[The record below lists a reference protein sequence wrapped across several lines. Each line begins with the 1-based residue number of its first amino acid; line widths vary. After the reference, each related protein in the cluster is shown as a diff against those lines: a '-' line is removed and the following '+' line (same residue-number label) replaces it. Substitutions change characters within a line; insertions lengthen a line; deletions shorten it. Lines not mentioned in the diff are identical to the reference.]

1 MKRLVKFVAV
11 CMGLGI
17 LSASLSGCSQDEKN
31 TATSSS
37 IASESDHSATRF
49 NYSQMPDGSVVIP
62 ITNEKGELIE
72 ERQVNFATSDW
83 QCFLYSTW
91 IYAEVNEQVGKGLA
105 AGVSQVDVTLQNVAF
120 TFSGLPSEITE
131 VVAAIKNLG
140 ASGVPIT
147 YDTPEDTYTEIGRY
161 PVLNGSVT
169 IYPSLSNLVK
179 YFGKTHY
186 SIWFQ
191 VIGRKNGQGIQGGSY
206 LSMSGTMPNGQ
217 NVQLG
222 RYTCFGS
229 NPMTTPPTP
238 VVVEQSFM
246 AELYG
251 DVAKVV
257 EFAVIEPDNS
267 KNSAYIE
274 SGALRFT
281 NNGSTSWVENVA
293 WPPLV
298 ISGTP
303 NGGTYRINI
312 SNEWASLNKSC
323 PADPVAVSLTL
334 TTQSS
339 SKVLNCN
346 IPCGKVYQVNMAF
359 PAGTINEIPAY
370 TGWCW

>member
-1 MKRLVKFVAV
+1 MKRFVKFAAV
-11 CMGLGI
+11 FMGLGI
-17 LSASLSGCSQDEKN
+17 ISAGLSGCSQDDKN
-31 TATSSS
+31 TATNSS
-37 IASESDHSATRF
+37 ITSESDNNTTQF
-49 NYSQMPDGSVVIP
+49 NYSQMLDGSVVIP

-83 QCFLYSTW
+83 ECFLYSTW
-91 IYAEVNEQVGKGLA
+91 IYAEVNEQVGKGLV

-169 IYPSLSNLVK
+169 IYPSRSDLVK
-179 YFGKTHY
+179 YFGNTHY

-191 VIGRKNGQGIQGGSY
+191 VIGRKNGQGIQSGSY

-229 NPMTTPPTP
+229 NPMTTP
-238 VVVEQSFM
+238 VVVEQSFT

-251 DVAKVV
+251 DVANVV

-274 SGALRFT
+274 SGTLRFT
-281 NNGSTSWVENVA
+281 NNGSTSLVENVV
-293 WPPLV
+293 WPPLL

-303 NGGTYRINI
+303 NGGTYRLNI

-323 PADPVAVSLTL
+323 PSDPVVVSLTL

-339 SKVLNCN
+339 SKVLSCK
-346 IPCGKVYQVNMAF
+346 IPCGKVYQVNLIF

-370 TGWCW
+370 TGWCS